1 MRPARASDAAG
12 LAIGLAESDAV
23 EFKEAWTDKALRD
36 LCAFANT
43 RGGTLY
49 VGVRDDGAVVGTTA
63 DDAQQR
69 LVANLCDTKLHLT
82 PSVAVE
88 RHGDHIVLTVTVRP
102 AARLVRL
109 DGRYYRRV
117 GTASVEMGEDET
129 AARLVAQTGRTW
141 DALPADAT
149 LEADIDA
156 EAVRAFV
163 RRAAGRANPRLPAGM
178 RDTDPVD
185 VILGNLDLLAPDGRP
200 TNAAVLLFGR
210 RPQRLV
216 RAAVVRMAYFRSN
229 DDFTAYPDCAGTLFE
244 QIDAALR
251 QIESANPPTLAV
263 GTTPS
268 SPGGRDGASLK
279 GAARRER
286 APYPVAALR
295 EAVTNAVVHRDY
307 LRAGAEVE
315 VKMFAD
321 RLVIANP
328 GGLLPGVTLE
338 ALRRSPHRSERRNPL
353 VAATLFTDYLVERYG
368 TGTTRILEACRAAG
382 LPEPVFEADAS
393 AFNVTLRR
401 AVPAAERWAG
411 VGLTARQLAALETLD
426 GAGPGGRL
434 TNAEYQRQFGVSRP
448 TAKRELDA
456 LTRVGALSRVGT
468 RGAGVH
474 YVLVDRFASLPVA
487 GEQA

>member
-1 MRPARASDAAG
+1 MEAMAG
-12 LAIGLAESDAV
+12 PPIDVAEGDSV

-49 VGVRDDGAVVGTTA
+49 VGVRDDGVVVGTAA

-69 LVANLCDTKLHLT
+69 LVANLCDTKLRLT
-82 PSVAVE
+82 PTIEVE
-88 RHGDHIVLTVTVRP
+88 RHAGRVVLAVTVRP

-109 DGRYYRRV
+109 EGRYYKRV
-117 GTASVEMGEDET
+117 GTASIEMAEEE
-129 AARLVAQTGRTW
+129 AAERLVAQAGRTW

-149 LEADIDA
+149 LETDINP

-163 RRAAGRANPRLPAGM
+163 RRASGREHPRLPSGV
-178 RDTDPVD
+178 RETDPID
-185 VILGNLDLLAPDGRP
+185 VILGNLDLLAADGRP
-200 TNAAVLLFGR
+200 THAAVLLFGR
-210 RPQRLV
+210 RPQRFV

-229 DDFTAYPDCAGTLFE
+229 DDFTAYPDCEGTLFE

-268 SPGGRDGASLK
+268 SSGGLDGAS
-279 GAARRER
+279 RRER
-286 APYPVAALR
+286 VPYPAAALR
-295 EAVTNAVVHRDY
+295 EAVTNALVHRDY

-338 ALRRSPHRSERRNPL
+338 ALRRAPHRSERRNPL
-353 VAATLFTDYLVERYG
+353 VAATLFTAYLVERYG
-368 TGTTRILEACRAAG
+368 TGTTRIIEACRTAG
-382 LPEPVFEADAS
+382 LPEPEFEADAG
-393 AFNVTLRR
+393 AFSITLRR
-401 AVPAAERWAG
+401 VISAAERWAG
-411 VGLTARQLAALETLD
+411 AGLTPRQLAALEVLD
-426 GAGPGGRL
+426 DAGPSGRL
-434 TNAEYQRQFGVSRP
+434 TNAEYQQRFGVSRE

-456 LTRVGALSRVGT
+456 LTRLGALSRVGT

-474 YVLVDRFASLPVA
+474 YLLAPLAARTPLPPA
-487 GEQA
+487 DEGS

>member
-1 MRPARASDAAG
+1 MRPAHASGAAG
-12 LAIGLAESDAV
+12 PAIGVAEGDAV

-49 VGVRDDGAVVGTTA
+49 VGVRDDGTVTGTAA

-69 LVANLCDTKLHLT
+69 LVANLCDTKLRLT
-82 PSVAVE
+82 PGVVVE
-88 RHGDHIVLTVTVRP
+88 RHGDRAVLAVTVRP

-129 AARLVAQTGRTW
+129 AARLVAQAGRTW
-141 DALPADAT
+141 DALAADAS
-149 LEADIDA
+149 LEADVDP

-216 RAAVVRMAYFRSN
+216 RAAVVRMAAFRSN
-229 DDFTAYPDCAGTLFE
+229 DDFTAYPDAGGTVFE
-244 QIDAALR
+244 QIDTTLR
-251 QIESANPPTLAV
+251 QLEAAAPPVLAI
-263 GTTPS
+263 GQ
-268 SPGGRDGASLK
+268 GA
-279 GAARRER
+279 GARAER
-286 APYPVAALR
+286 PPYPPAALR

-307 LRAGAEVE
+307 LRPGADVE
-315 VKMFAD
+315 VKLFAD
-321 RLVIANP
+321 RLVVANP
-328 GGLLPGVTLE
+328 GGLLLGITLASLRE
-338 ALRRSPHRSERRNPL
+338 APHRSERRNPL
-353 VAATLFTDYLVERYG
+353 VAAALFMDYRVERYG
-368 TGTTRILEACRAAG
+368 TGTTRIIEACRAAG
-382 LPEPVFEADAS
+382 LPDPEFAADAD

-401 AVPAAERWAG
+401 AVPVAERWAAADFTPRQ
-411 VGLTARQLAALETLD
+411 LTALDALHGGE
-426 GAGPGGRL
+426 GAGRL
-434 TNAEYQRQFGVSRP
+434 TNADYQEWFGVSKA
-448 TAKRELDA
+448 TATRELEA
-456 LTRVGALSRVGT
+456 LTRAGALRKIGT
-468 RGAGVH
+468 RGVGVH
-474 YVLVDRFASLPVA
+474 YVLQDVPLPKFATSDDTGPA
-487 GEQA
+487 PGF